1 MNKIARKKWMV
12 LRTYKP
18 GKVRAR
24 VQVGELHKTREK
36 AREALRKDKKRYP
49 WLYKGPVTGSVV
61 RVTETITWD

>member
-1 MNKIARKKWMV
+1 MNQITRKKWMV
-12 LRTYKP
+12 LRTYDYKNQ
-18 GKVRAR
+18 R

-36 AREALRKDKKRYP
+36 AREALRIDKKRFP

>member
-1 MNKIARKKWMV
+1 MNKITRKKWMA
-12 LRTYKP
+12 LRTYRST
-18 GKVRAR
+18 VRMAR

-36 AREALRKDKKRYP
+36 AREALRIDKKRFP

>member
-1 MNKIARKKWMV
+1 MNQITRKKWMV
-12 LRTYKP
+12 LRTYDYKNQ
-18 GKVRAR
+18 R

>member
-12 LRTYKP
+12 LRTYDYKNQ
-18 GKVRAR
+18 R

-36 AREALRKDKKRYP
+36 AREALRIDKKRFP
-49 WLYKGPVTGSVV
+49 WLYKGPITGSVV

>member
-1 MNKIARKKWMV
+1 MNKITRKKWMV
-12 LRTYKP
+12 LRTYDYKNQ
-18 GKVRAR
+18 R